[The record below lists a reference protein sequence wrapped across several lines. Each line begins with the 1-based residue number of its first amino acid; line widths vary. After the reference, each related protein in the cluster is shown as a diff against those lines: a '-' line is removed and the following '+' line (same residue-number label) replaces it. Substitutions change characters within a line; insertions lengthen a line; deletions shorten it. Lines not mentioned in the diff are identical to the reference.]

1 MDGSQIEQM
10 ESYEKDLLLS
20 EERNEFMLSPVPM
33 EKRRPTFSQVM
44 VWVGFGYVVTGL
56 FVGGTLAGYG
66 NKPGL
71 APNDAFL
78 AIVLGMG
85 SLFIITSLLG
95 IIGREIGRA
104 SCRERV

>member
-56 FVGGTLAGYG
+56 FIGGTLHKIKNSFIYG
-66 NKPGL
+66 N
-71 APNDAFL
+71 
-78 AIVLGMG
+78 MC
-85 SLFIITSLLG
+85 ITH
-95 IIGREIGRA
+95 IEF
-104 SCRERV
+104 SCV